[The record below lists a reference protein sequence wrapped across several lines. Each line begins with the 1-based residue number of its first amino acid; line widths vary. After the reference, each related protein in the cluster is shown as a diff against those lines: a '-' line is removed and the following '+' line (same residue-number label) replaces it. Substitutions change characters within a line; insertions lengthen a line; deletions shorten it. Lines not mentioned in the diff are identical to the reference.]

1 MKYELLKRS
10 HIKRN
15 IIIGIVVV
23 LVLSAVVL
31 TFTRAKYRTTQSIP
45 LIQGTI
51 NFSPSDLNLM
61 AVYLNKN
68 GETISSDKVPHV
80 GYTLNT
86 EQSICEV
93 NNVKDENIEISYEN
107 GLLNFNGLGNK
118 GTKCTAYFD
127 LIPDNQAPTV
137 SIETSSSND
146 TSVTV
151 TVNASDNIG
160 IYYYYFKLDNGEEI
174 RSEEAS
180 YTFDGLEKDSVHT
193 ITVRVEDAAGNE
205 ASATDEVTVGLNAG
219 RYILAHYQ
227 TVLTRTSFSST
238 VTNTTTGTIYK
249 SANESQYDDFGEVY
263 YFAGNPTDNW
273 FQFGTNSSGQ
283 PLYWRIIRINGDGSI
298 RLIYNGTSTNQTGD
312 STMINTSQEFNSS
325 YNNNMYVGY
334 MYTSWQVHG
343 LTTNSSIKTII
354 DEWYLD
360 NLADE
365 ADDLEGNAGFCGDR
379 TPYSGHGE
387 GTGYTEYGAY
397 NRLENSKNPTFKC
410 TDSQD
415 LYTTPG
421 SSEGNGAL
429 IVNNSN
435 DEKYRDERPTPI
447 GLITAD
453 EVAYA
458 GGVYGSRNTSYY
470 LNNYDYYWTMS
481 PYHFSNSDGAFV
493 FYVDSFGSPSS
504 DPYGYVNDT
513 YGVRPVINLRADVAI
528 SSGDGS
534 ASNPYVIAT

>member
-1 MKYELLKRS
+1 MKYEVLKRS
-10 HIKRN
+10 HLKRN
-15 IIIGIVVV
+15 IIIAV
-23 LVLSAVVL
+23 LVVSLISSL
-31 TFTRAKYRTTQSIP
+31 ILNFTQAKYRTTESIP

-68 GETISSDKVPHV
+68 GDTISSDKVPHV

-93 NNVKDENIEISYEN
+93 NDVEDETIEIVYEN

-127 LIPDNQAPTV
+127 LIPDDQIPTV
-137 SIETSSSND
+137 SIATSSSND

-151 TVNASDNIG
+151 TANASDNIG
-160 IYYYYFKLDNGEEI
+160 IYYYYFQLDGGEEI

-180 YTFDGLEKDSVHT
+180 YTFEGLEKDSVHT

-205 ASATDEVTVGLNAG
+205 ASATDEVTVGLRAG
-219 RYILAHYQ
+219 DVILAHYQ
-227 TVLTRTSFSST
+227 TVLTRDDFSTT

-273 FQFGTNSSGQ
+273 FYFGGY
-283 PLYWRIIRINGDGSI
+283 YWRIVRINGDGTI
-298 RLIYNGTSTNQTGD
+298 RLIYNGTGTSQTGN
-312 STMINTSQEFNSS
+312 STMINTSQRFNSS

-334 MYTSWQVHG
+334 MYTQNEVHG
-343 LTTNSSIKTII
+343 LTTNSSIKTTLDSWYI
-354 DEWYLD
+354 DNLKDEYAEYLD
-360 NLADE
+360 
-365 ADDLEGNAGFCGDR
+365 GNAGFCGDR
-379 TPYSGHGE
+379 TPYSGS
-387 GTGYTEYGAY
+387 GTGTTQTYYAAS
-397 NRLENSKNPTFKC
+397 NRLASSKNPSFKC

-429 IVNNSN
+429 KVTPGDN
-435 DEKYRDERPTPI
+435 DSTPTPI

-453 EVAYA
+453 EVAFA
-458 GGVYGSRNTSYY
+458 GGVVGSNNTSYY
-470 LNNYDYYWTMS
+470 LYNNAYYWTMS
-481 PYHFSNSDGAFV
+481 PYAFTSSSRSAHVFVVYSNGTHGDLDYD
-493 FYVDSFGSPSS
+493 YVD
-504 DPYGYVNDT
+504 DT
-513 YGVRPVINLRADVAI
+513 YGVRPVINLRSDVQI
-528 SSGDGS
+528 TGTGS
-534 ASNPYVIAT
+534 TSDPFKVVGA